1 MSYNFSNFDLLILN
15 NSMMKFLYLIILTF
29 IPTLISA
36 QQTDLPKYLTE
47 YEKEIWDEYLI
58 DLQSTARTANLPEV
72 PVRVMGE
79 WEEIQALF
87 ITWRSYPAIL
97 TEIVRH
103 AVEEVTVY
111 IITTNEASVTNT
123 LNNAGVSLE
132 NVEFVNWPSNSVWI
146 RDYGPWAV
154 YENDVE
160 QLAISD
166 YIYNRPRPS
175 DNMVPLR
182 VAELFDVP
190 YYAAIDAPYDWVHT
204 GGNNLVDGYKT
215 GYSSK
220 ITLVENPSK
229 TEEEIDHIA
238 GRLFGYEQY
247 IKFEELPFDAISH
260 LDMHMRFIDEETVI
274 VGEYP
279 EGVADGPQINENIEY
294 LLNNHQTSFGNSFNI
309 IRIPM
314 PPAADGRYPDQGG
327 HYRTFTNSI
336 FLNRTILVPIYEEQY
351 DTVGLRIYREAL
363 PGYNVVGIDCNAMI
377 GSFGALHCITKTVGI
392 EDPLWIAHPRVRD
405 IWSDQHESEVTA
417 KVKHREGIEEVVL
430 FYRSSADS
438 VYSEISM
445 TAEPEREDWF
455 AAQLPAFAYGSEV
468 HYYIEAR
475 ANDGKVQRRPIVAPE
490 GYFQFNVHQS
500 VSPPE
505 VAFSS
510 NRTSICPG
518 ESVRFLDRTVG
529 GVTEL
534 QWIFEGGI
542 PEESNLPNPEVIYT
556 EPGIYPVRLIAT
568 NSVGQEEIVVEHYI
582 TVEGGIR
589 PFVEDFSQGIQ
600 MEVWGNNSSSS
611 QGFLWEDFENS
622 NCFNNN
628 AIRVDNFT
636 NDNRGI
642 VTSLGVTFDLTE
654 FVQPRLYFS
663 HAYAPYDDSFFD
675 RLQIIINECGLET
688 EVIFD
693 QSGSNLAT
701 AAETGDNVF
710 IPQDCS
716 EWSNNSIDIFSY
728 GGKVIQL
735 EFNNIGGWGNM
746 LYLDNIF
753 IKDMANENIPPQAAF
768 IQPSKDTTITSDF
781 PLSLEIITSA
791 FDSDGFITL
800 VEVNAGELGEF
811 SFDSEPYIFTIE
823 IDTSGIY
830 PLTIVATDND
840 GENSGDTQIELIVDD
855 LGVSVID
862 MSEDRPFEIFPNPG
876 KNIIYLKGNLPQGC
890 SQSKIWIKNVNGV
903 TVKHIH
909 DLDQVKNG
917 LIVDHLPPAVYFMNI
932 EVCGDQY
939 QLPFIIIE

>member
-1 MSYNFSNFDLLILN
+1 MKVLYIAILFLL
-15 NSMMKFLYLIILTF
+15 
-29 IPTLISA
+29 PTLISA
-36 QQTDLPKYLTE
+36 QQPDLPKYMTD
-47 YEKEIWDEYLI
+47 YEKEIWGDYLI
-58 DLQSTARTANLPEV
+58 DLQSTTRSGELPEV

-123 LNNAGVSLE
+123 LTNAGISLE

-166 YIYNRPRPS
+166 FIYNRPRPS
-175 DNMVPLR
+175 DNMVPSR

-190 YYAAIDAPYDWVHT
+190 YYAAIEAPYDWVHT
-204 GGNNLVDGYKT
+204 GGNNLVDGYRT

-274 VGEYP
+274 IGEYP

-294 LLNNHQTSFGNSFNI
+294 LLNNHQTSFGNPYNI

-314 PPAADGRYPDQGG
+314 PPAADGSYPDQGG

-336 FLNRTILVPIYEEQY
+336 FLNGTILVPIYEEQY

-377 GSFGALHCITKTVGI
+377 GSFGALHCITKTVGV

-405 IWSDQHESEVTA
+405 KWSNEEESEVIA

-430 FYRSSADS
+430 FYRTSTDS
-438 VYSEISM
+438 IYSEIEM
-445 TAEPEREDWF
+445 IPMEEKEDYYS
-455 AAQLPAFAYGSEV
+455 AQLPAFDYDSEV

-475 ANDGKVQRRPIVAPE
+475 SNDGKIQRRPIVAPE
-490 GYFQFNVHQS
+490 GYFQFNVRQS
-500 VSPPE
+500 VSVPN

-510 NRTSICPG
+510 NRTTICPG
-518 ESVRFLDRTVG
+518 ESIRFLDRSEG

-542 PEESNLPNPEVIYT
+542 PEQSNLPNPEVIYT
-556 EPGIYPVRLIAT
+556 EPGTYSVRLIAT
-568 NSVGQEEIVVEHYI
+568 NSVGQEEIEIEQYI
-582 TVEGGIR
+582 TVESGIT

-600 MEVWGNNSSSS
+600 LELWSNTSSS
-611 QGFLWEDFENS
+611 QGFLWEEVDAS
-622 NCFNNN
+622 NCFNNQ
-628 AIRVDNFT
+628 AIRMNNFE
-636 NDNRGI
+636 NDNRGV
-642 VTSLGVTFDLTE
+642 VTTLSATFDLSE
-654 FVQPRLYFS
+654 YEQPRLYFS

-675 RLQIIINECGLET
+675 RLQISVNECGFDS

-701 AAETGDNVF
+701 SAPTGDNVYS
-710 IPQDCS
+710 PEDCS
-716 EWSNNSIDIFSY
+716 DWSNNSIDIFSF
-728 GGKVIQL
+728 GGKIVQL
-735 EFNNIGGWGNM
+735 EINNIGGWGNN

-753 IKDMANENIPPQAAF
+753 IKDMAIENIPPQADF
-768 IQPSKDTTITSDF
+768 VQPSNDTTITTDF
-781 PLSLEIITSA
+781 PLSLEIIASA
-791 FDSDGFITL
+791 FDSDGFITS
-800 VEVNAGELGEF
+800 VEVNAGEFGLF
-811 SFDSEPYIFTIE
+811 SFDTGPYTFNIN
-823 IDTSGIY
+823 IDTSGVY
-830 PLTIVATDND
+830 LLTVLAIDND
-840 GENSGDTQIELIVDD
+840 GDSSEEVQIELIIND
-855 LGVSVID
+855 LGVSVNDIAKNQ
-862 MSEDRPFEIFPNPG
+862 PFEIYPNPG
-876 KNIIYLKGNLPQGC
+876 KNIIYLKGELPQGC
-890 SQSKIWIKNVNGV
+890 NHSKVRISDISGKQFE
-903 TVKHIH
+903 TVYN
-909 DLDQVKNG
+909 LEELTNG
-917 LIVDHLPPAVYFMNI
+917 LKVDHLPPAVYFMNI
-932 EVCGDQY
+932 EVCGERH